1 MAALFTKDIYPAGEF
16 PYLGLTGSEEAGK
29 ITAGTTFLDWDAAAR
44 GCGPHGQA
52 GVFEHSPALSGV
64 HRARLGTALEQGR
77 LRGALL
83 GERAALVNAVSVVFA
98 SGLWCGKRPLVQ
110 SQCLSL
116 KAQLQWRRMSE
127 PLQV

>member
-1 MAALFTKDIYPAGEF
+1 MALLRNQHHCQLGNLLWKVAALFTKDIYPAGEF

-83 GERAALVNAVSVVFA
+83 GERAAPAT
-98 SGLWCGKRPLVQ
+98 W
-110 SQCLSL
+110 
-116 KAQLQWRRMSE
+116 E
-127 PLQV
+127 